1 MMAIKKNKDGIM
13 AAISAA
19 KSSSSN
25 TPDVGKRA
33 HRTLP
38 KGTIGSVRAGLG
50 GIQEIDTNLILP
62 WGPDDRIDPELTVVN
77 SGEMPSSIVELAS
90 SIEQTG
96 QQVPVLLRPAIDKD
110 GQFEVIYGRRRIL
123 ACRQL
128 NIPAKALIRTLDDTQ
143 ALMAKGL
150 ENASRKDLSYYE
162 RVRFAAAIL
171 EQGYDRS
178 TAMQAL
184 SISKN
189 TLSQLERVSRLIP
202 DVVGDAI
209 GAAPMSGRPRWTI
222 LAEYFEKQ
230 AAAESNSLRILAAAP
245 NNLSSDEKLTLLLS
259 ELKVTR
265 KSEIYIESKK
275 VRAPVDGVRIKT
287 SKSNIAISV
296 KRNGQHSA
304 FAEWLD
310 SNLDD
315 LLKEQFALFQSRM
328 NNSGSSS

>member
-1 MMAIKKNKDGIM
+1 MAIKKNKDGIM

-19 KSSSSN
+19 TNSSSN
-25 TPDVGKRA
+25 STEANKRA
-33 HRTLP
+33 QRTLP

-62 WGPDDRIDPELTVVN
+62 WGPDDRIEPELTVVN

-90 SIEQTG
+90 SIEQTE
-96 QQVPVLLRPAIDKD
+96 QQIPVLLRPAINKD
-110 GQFEVIYGRRRIL
+110 GYFEVIYGRRRIL

-128 NIPAKALIRTLDDTQ
+128 NIPVKALIRTLDDTQ

-178 TAMQAL
+178 IAMQAL

-189 TLSQLERVSRLIP
+189 TLSQLERISRLIP
-202 DVVGDAI
+202 DVLGDAI
-209 GAAPMSGRPRWTI
+209 GAAPMSGRPRWTM

-230 AAAESNSLRILAAAP
+230 IAAESSSIQILDKAP
-245 NNLSSDEKLTLLLS
+245 DNLSSDEKLTFLLDELS
-259 ELKVTR
+259 TNR
-265 KSEIYIESKK
+265 KTKIDVESKK
-275 VRAPVDGVRIKT
+275 VRTPIDGVNIKKGR
-287 SKSNIAISV
+287 SSIAISI
-296 KRNGQHSA
+296 KRNGEHSA

-315 LLKEQFALFQSRM
+315 LLKEQFARFHSDM
-328 NNSGSSS
+328 NNSEFSG

>member
-1 MMAIKKNKDGIM
+1 M

-19 KSSSSN
+19 TSSSSN
-25 TPDVGKRA
+25 SLDVGKRA
-33 HRTLP
+33 HRALP

-50 GIQEIDTNLILP
+50 GIQEIDTTLILP

-77 SGEMPSSIVELAS
+77 SGEMPSSIAELAS
-90 SIEQTG
+90 SIEQTE

-110 GQFEVIYGRRRIL
+110 GHFEVIYGRRRIL

-128 NIPAKALIRTLDDTQ
+128 NIQVKALIRTLDDTQ

-178 TAMQAL
+178 TVMQAL

-189 TLSQLERVSRLIP
+189 TLSQLERISRLIP
-202 DVVGDAI
+202 AVVGDAI
-209 GAAPMSGRPRWTI
+209 GAAPMSGRPKWTI
-222 LAEYFEKQ
+222 LAEHFEKQ
-230 AAAESNSLRILAAAP
+230 AAAESNSFRILAAAP
-245 NNLSSDEKLTLLLS
+245 DSLSPDEKLTLLLD
-259 ELKVTR
+259 ELRTTG
-265 KSEIYIESKK
+265 KSETYSESKK
-275 VRAPVDGVRIKT
+275 VRVPVDGVRIKT
-287 SKSNIAISV
+287 SKSAIAISV
-296 KRNGQHSA
+296 NRNGQHSA

-310 SNLDD
+310 NNLDD
-315 LLKEQFALFQSRM
+315 LLKEQFAHFQSVM
-328 NNSGSSS
+328 NNSGPSS